1 MEWKEKLKG
10 MKEKSFWLKS
20 RSKMKKG
27 VQEMKEKGKKVG
39 TSKEMVDPRPSTKE
53 IEEHMREHIPY
64 RNWCHHCVAGRGISD
79 RHNRES
85 EIGDIPV
92 IGMDYFY
99 LHENGEERKQ
109 IK

>member
-1 MEWKEKLKG
+1 MN
-10 MKEKSFWLKS
+10 
-20 RSKMKKG
+20 
-27 VQEMKEKGKKVG
+27 
-39 TSKEMVDPRPSTKE
+39 PRPSAKE
-53 IEEHMREHIPY
+53 VEDHMREHIPY

-99 LHENGEERKQ
+99 LHENGEERKRRKEDEGKG
-109 IK
+109 IERRIEGMPV